1 LNIICYTSSTAA
13 ICEGVITVKELS
25 ERIKAYRNKLHLSQE
40 YVASFLGINRAAVTQ
55 IEAGNRKVSAEEL
68 SKLSTLFGIT
78 ADELL
83 NGAELSAPATMFAR
97 SFEGLSETDQAEIMN
112 LIRFKEMLKEQRN

>member
-1 LNIICYTSSTAA
+1 MNIICYTSSAAA

-55 IEAGNRKVSAEEL
+55 IEAGNRKVVKVGVAFSKEE
-68 SKLSTLFGIT
+68 KNIT
-78 ADELL
+78 EWIV
-83 NGAELSAPATMFAR
+83 E
-97 SFEGLSETDQAEIMN
+97 
-112 LIRFKEMLKEQRN
+112 